1 MAVNKAGSR
10 YNSLQQFTS
19 FFKEKDNHPSTT
31 NLYSVHFTAPTI
43 LRRNLVQNNMALT
56 NTFDSS
62 RDGDLSKALDYYAKN
77 VNLPSKQITTG
88 QLVNVGS
95 PIKYATG
102 SAHSQINITFQIQR
116 SQYTRNFFERWL
128 MKMSNDANQYTDF
141 YLNYVCPKLRI
152 HKWERGG
159 GDLALQDPQLL
170 AQLRASQINPLMARL
185 NELTAVWEIENVF
198 PYNIGSIQLNNDS
211 ARVMDL
217 TIGFYYE
224 RYRFYVKDEFDD
236 AGKGNDVDLRLAL
249 DNNVQPDRE
258 TMRNTGSSND
268 GFDWNSNQG
277 GAWNGYQ

>member
-31 NLYSVHFTAPTI
+31 NLYSVHFTAPPV
-43 LRRNLVQNNMALT
+43 LRRSGSALT

-116 SQYTRNFFERWL
+116 FF
-128 MKMSNDANQYTDF
+128 
-141 YLNYVCPKLRI
+141 
-152 HKWERGG
+152 
-159 GDLALQDPQLL
+159 
-170 AQLRASQINPLMARL
+170 
-185 NELTAVWEIENVF
+185 
-198 PYNIGSIQLNNDS
+198 
-211 ARVMDL
+211 
-217 TIGFYYE
+217 
-224 RYRFYVKDEFDD
+224 
-236 AGKGNDVDLRLAL
+236 
-249 DNNVQPDRE
+249 
-258 TMRNTGSSND
+258 
-268 GFDWNSNQG
+268 
-277 GAWNGYQ
+277 